1 MKVWKVTHPF
11 GAEVGILSL
20 LFTGIS
26 PVHGIVLF
34 KLHSL
39 HLLFD
44 GVHVG
49 WSLSL
54 PRYFLYCY
62 FNQWVELCKNKQ
74 KITSFL
80 HKKYILKS
88 QGRLIV
94 LLLST
99 IKDFNSWAFY
109 DPKKIVLYTLCSKN
123 GSLLCQVSNFTFF
136 KALKIICSSQFIVSS
151 NKSNFEISWNFK
163 LFN

>member
-62 FNQWVELCKNKQ
+62 FNQWVELWKNKQ

-80 HKKYILKS
+80 HKKYTKESRSPNCSPFIYNL
-88 QGRLIV
+88 G
-94 LLLST
+94 
-99 IKDFNSWAFY
+99 FNSWAFY

-136 KALKIICSSQFIVSS
+136 KA
-151 NKSNFEISWNFK
+151 
-163 LFN
+163 